1 MPVFWRGQGGESK
14 RREERRRRGREARGV
29 KSNSVTGELD
39 QTDKKVLTCMTGTM
53 MTFVGRLHYLI
64 ALQQFEFPVVR
75 YENVIVLKKCMLQP
89 GVWLSGTA
97 ITWDAQGSGFSPTHH
112 HE

>member
-1 MPVFWRGQGGESK
+1 M
-14 RREERRRRGREARGV
+14 